1 MAMTKNDNMYGKVR
15 SQASATA
22 MFFVVLILFVFSGS
36 LMAMPAPS
44 MPSPAPIDTSAY
56 SNYSYIRFIDKSKK
70 DSIKLTDEQFYD
82 LAGRVIFPVN
92 KYDLPK
98 NDSLV
103 LQLQN
108 EVFPLINRDSLE
120 LAYMMLRGAASP
132 EGPTRFNKFLGQKR
146 AETILDF
153 LKQNLTIPLND
164 DFDMEIDIED
174 YRTLCLMMRRMG
186 DKDYGYVQALCDQ
199 YLPKNQIAKL
209 KSILRT
215 TRQSTLWYR
224 LFREYFPRL
233 RAARVVFFFYAPQT
247 FKQPEVVEV
256 ELEPQP
262 VVEPVVPVIP
272 ETPVVAEPA
281 EQETWVE
288 RYPRRELLSVK
299 TNLLF
304 YGVYMPG
311 YGKWCPIPNV
321 AVEWYPL
328 RGHFTVG
335 ASFDCPWWQNYWG
348 HKYFQVRNY
357 QLEGRYYFRRGDIE
371 LRPEGK
377 GAAFRGWY
385 LQAYGNIGLYGIC
398 FDEKRG
404 WVGEGIGGGV
414 GVGYVLPLS
423 KKGHWKLE
431 FSLQAGVFHTKYD
444 PYQWE
449 NPVNPAYQDNLYYYD
464 WKGKPSLFKTRQ
476 YNFTWIGPTRIGI
489 SLSYDLIY
497 RKARKLTDG
506 VRMPAGTSPTRHYNP
521 LVPYEKHEKGGAQ

>member
-1 MAMTKNDNMYGKVR
+1 MTKDDNKYGKVR

-44 MPSPAPIDTSAY
+44 MPSPAPVDTSAY

-288 RYPRRELLSVK
+288 RYPRR
-299 TNLLF
+299 
-304 YGVYMPG
+304 
-311 YGKWCPIPNV
+311 
-321 AVEWYPL
+321 
-328 RGHFTVG
+328 
-335 ASFDCPWWQNYWG
+335 
-348 HKYFQVRNY
+348 
-357 QLEGRYYFRRGDIE
+357 
-371 LRPEGK
+371 
-377 GAAFRGWY
+377 
-385 LQAYGNIGLYGIC
+385 
-398 FDEKRG
+398 
-404 WVGEGIGGGV
+404 
-414 GVGYVLPLS
+414 
-423 KKGHWKLE
+423 
-431 FSLQAGVFHTKYD
+431 
-444 PYQWE
+444 
-449 NPVNPAYQDNLYYYD
+449 
-464 WKGKPSLFKTRQ
+464 
-476 YNFTWIGPTRIGI
+476 
-489 SLSYDLIY
+489 
-497 RKARKLTDG
+497 
-506 VRMPAGTSPTRHYNP
+506 
-521 LVPYEKHEKGGAQ
+521 

>member
-335 ASFDCPWWQNYWG
+335 ASFT
-348 HKYFQVRNY
+348 H
-357 QLEGRYYFRRGDIE
+357 L
-371 LRPEGK
+371 
-377 GAAFRGWY
+377 
-385 LQAYGNIGLYGIC
+385 
-398 FDEKRG
+398 
-404 WVGEGIGGGV
+404 
-414 GVGYVLPLS
+414 
-423 KKGHWKLE
+423 
-431 FSLQAGVFHTKYD
+431 
-444 PYQWE
+444 
-449 NPVNPAYQDNLYYYD
+449 
-464 WKGKPSLFKTRQ
+464 
-476 YNFTWIGPTRIGI
+476 TRIVTFAAA
-489 SLSYDLIY
+489 L
-497 RKARKLTDG
+497 
-506 VRMPAGTSPTRHYNP
+506 VRFVSSFN
-521 LVPYEKHEKGGAQ
+521 V